1 MKTWVTELYA
11 LDYNTGDYKTW
22 AGDNIKAPTW
32 QLAQQWCDNNKGYL
46 KVIGELIAEIPC
58 KEGTIEPNWDEMT
71 DYEIVQNN

>member
-11 LDYNTGDYKTW
+11 LDHNTGDFKKW
-22 AGDNIKAPTW
+22 VGDNIKAPTW

-71 DYEIVQNN
+71 DYEIIQNN